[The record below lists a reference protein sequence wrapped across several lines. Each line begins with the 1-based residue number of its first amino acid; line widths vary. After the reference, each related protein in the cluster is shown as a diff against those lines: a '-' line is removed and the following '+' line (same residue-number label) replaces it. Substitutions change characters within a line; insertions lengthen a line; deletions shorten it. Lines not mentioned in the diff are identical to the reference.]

1 MSGKKEGDKA
11 GAALCDV
18 THRSLCHQSSG
29 ALKIALRHT
38 SIPKL
43 FFLASDLSP
52 SFAQQSFH
60 LRVSCRVRIRFDLS

>member
-11 GAALCDV
+11 GATLCDI

-38 SIPKL
+38 SIPML

-52 SFAQQSFH
+52 SFAQQLFH
-60 LRVSCRVRIRFDLS
+60 LWVPCRVRTRFDHS